1 MTVAEAKPMITV
13 EVGPR
18 NAYTDSR
25 GLRMYRWK
33 GTDYPSVTT
42 IRRMAGLSYGLHEWA
57 IGKVTTRAV
66 DGYADLGKIIGQGTP
81 ESVKAARTWLR
92 AASVEERDVAASLG
106 TRVHDAATSGKF
118 ITQVGADIAP
128 FLRQYQ
134 DWLALSHVEILAFEQ
149 QVWNLRVGYAGT
161 FDLLCRFPNGS
172 IWVVDIKTGK
182 STYPEHALQC
192 VAYAMA
198 DFVGSDDEID
208 PGLTD
213 LLHQASGIAIL
224 HLGKET
230 WDWAEVVVTP
240 ELWSSFRGLLE
251 FARFLHA
258 NPKIDSLVRGTRK
271 GAAA

>member
-1 MTVAEAKPMITV
+1 MVAAAKPLISV

-33 GTDYPSVTT
+33 GVDYPSVTT

-81 ESVKAARTWLR
+81 EAIKAARTWLR
-92 AASVEERDVAASLG
+92 AASVEERDVAASIG
-106 TRVHDAATSGKF
+106 TRVHDAATSGKL
-118 ITQVGADIAP
+118 ITSVGADIAP

-134 DWLALSHVEILAFEQ
+134 DWLALSRVEILAFEQ

-161 FDLLCRFPNGS
+161 FDLLARFPNGS

-198 DFVGSDDEID
+198 DFVGSDDEIN

-213 LLHQASGIAIL
+213 LLHQATGIAIL
-224 HLGKET
+224 HLGKDA

-240 ELWSSFRGLLE
+240 DLWSSFRGLLE

-258 NPKIDSLVRGTRK
+258 NPKIDTLVRGTRK